1 MNTFSRISML
11 SGAIALALSLVSAC
25 SPIDRSRAINNANVP
40 ALTLAQQVC
49 ASCHGVTGVST
60 SPEFPKLAGQQ
71 RDYLIAQLAEFKGH
85 SRTDPDGVK
94 YMWGMGR
101 LSAEQVQDLAA
112 YYASQTP
119 TMGPSM
125 DAALMAEGRRIYNE
139 GIPSKNVTQ
148 CSACHGAKGEGA
160 GQFPRLA
167 GQHADYVVKQLL
179 IYQST
184 DQRPLGAAMK
194 QVTHELTAQQIK
206 ALAAF
211 LQSFAGHT

>member
-1 MNTFSRISML
+1 MNTSSRISML

-49 ASCHGVTGVST
+49 STCHGVTGVST

-71 RDYLIAQLAEFKGH
+71 HEYLVAQLAEFKGH

-101 LSAEQVQDLAA
+101 
-112 YYASQTP
+112 
-119 TMGPSM
+119 
-125 DAALMAEGRRIYNE
+125 LMAEGRRIYNE

-179 IYQST
+179 IYQGT

-211 LQSFAGHT
+211 VQSFVGPT